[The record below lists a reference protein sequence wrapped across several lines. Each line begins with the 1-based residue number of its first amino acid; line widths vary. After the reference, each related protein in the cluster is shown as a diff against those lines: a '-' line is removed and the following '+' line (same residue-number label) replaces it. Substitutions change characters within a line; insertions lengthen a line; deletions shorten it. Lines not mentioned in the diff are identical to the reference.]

1 MAAQKIF
8 ENIILE
14 QSYLKDH
21 QKGEN
26 KIPTRYGHA
35 DIFRHEYRDALIM
48 GIFSYFHSSFSC
60 LLLGKV
66 WLSKGY

>member
-26 KIPTRYGHA
+26 IIPTQYGHA
-35 DIFRHEYRDALIM
+35 DIFRHDYRDAWIM
-48 GIFSYFHSSFSC
+48 GIFFVFSQ
-60 LLLGKV
+60 
-66 WLSKGY
+66 

>member
-26 KIPTRYGHA
+26 IIPTQYGHA
-35 DIFRHEYRDALIM
+35 DIFRHEYRDAWIM
-48 GIFSYFHSSFSC
+48 GIFFVFSQ
-60 LLLGKV
+60 
-66 WLSKGY
+66 